1 MRAFL
6 LALVFTQAAPSL
18 QFRGGSAHATIA
30 PSPAAVNGAAGAKVT
45 LSLDV
50 TPKPGI
56 HVYAPGTK
64 DYIPIEL
71 KLDALPDIKPGKVVY
86 PKSETMTFGDEKV
99 PVFQKPFKLVE
110 DVTIAKGAK
119 SGSTITVNGM
129 VHLQACDDSVCFPPE
144 NVPVSWAVAVR

>member
-1 MRAFL
+1 MRALL
-6 LALVFTQAAPSL
+6 LALVLTQAAPSL
-18 QFRGGSAHATIA
+18 QFRGGSSHATIA
-30 PSPAAVNGAAGAKVT
+30 PAPAAISGAAGSKVT
-45 LSLDV
+45 LSVDV

-64 DYIPIEL
+64 DFIPIEL
-71 KLDALPDIKPGKVVY
+71 KLDAQPDVKAGKVVY

-110 DVTIAKGAK
+110 DVTIAKSAK
-119 SGSTITVNGM
+119 AGSTLTVNGT

-144 NVPVSWAVAVR
+144 NVPVSWMVSVK